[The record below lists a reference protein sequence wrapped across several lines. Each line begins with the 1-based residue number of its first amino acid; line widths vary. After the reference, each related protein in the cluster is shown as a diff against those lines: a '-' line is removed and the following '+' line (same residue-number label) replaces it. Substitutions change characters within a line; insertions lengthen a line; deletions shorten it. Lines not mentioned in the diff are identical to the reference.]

1 MPTVNTETKFNVAT
15 RDYVIYRGN
24 SDTPDVAAYF
34 EVKPSKVYWV
44 EFKVTASYDD
54 ASGGGT
60 WWRQASFRTDSASA
74 ITQIGSTRSV
84 VTDNESSGGM
94 DVTVAASGTQIQVTV
109 TGVAATNIQ
118 WTLHSDIKE
127 ADYIPFT

>member
-1 MPTVNTETKFNVAT
+1 MATQFNVAT
-15 RDYVIYRGN
+15 RDYVIFRTTD
-24 SDTPDVAAYF
+24 DTPSVAVEF
-34 EVKPSKVYWV
+34 PVKPSKNYWF
-44 EFKVTASYDD
+44 EIKVTASYSD

-60 WWRQASFRTDSASA
+60 WWRQASFRTSSASA

-94 DVTVAASGTQIQVTV
+94 DVTVAASGTDIQVTV

-127 ADYIPFT
+127 ADYIPYT